1 MFSYFAMVSEIYWR
15 VYFADREREE
25 RGIAFLSLDC
35 LSQSRASIPIQF
47 QTKLSFEKS
56 SHLKLQTLTSF
67 WWRQCAGNLG
77 GVKAWILQQQ
87 SLRQRSNLLD
97 IALRNNGAQDQKLL
111 NLCNAF
117 LFLFIFV
124 IRSAA
129 ICTNDLMS

>member
-1 MFSYFAMVSEIYWR
+1 MQWCLKYIGDSILQIG
-15 VYFADREREE
+15 RERE
-25 RGIAFLSLDC
+25 RYR
-35 LSQSRASIPIQF
+35 LSQPG
-47 QTKLSFEKS
+47 LSFPVAHPFQFNFKQSSILKKS
-56 SHLKLQTLTSF
+56 SYLKLHPLTSF
-67 WWRQCAGNLG
+67 WWRQGSGNFG

>member
-1 MFSYFAMVSEIYWR
+1 MVSEIYWR

-25 RGIAFLSLDC
+25 REVSPFSAWIVFPR
-35 LSQSRASIPIQF
+35 RASIPIQF
-47 QTKLSFEKS
+47 QTKLSFKKIS
-56 SHLKLQTLTSF
+56 SHLKLHPLTSF
-67 WWRQCAGNLG
+67 WWRRGSGNFG

-87 SLRQRSNLLD
+87 SLRQKERSNLLD